1 MLRFHE
7 FSFPGFPLES
17 QLSPGKAWVYQDP
30 EFRGGTNFAYYDDA
44 ESNRAQSSSQLDVN
58 AREFVPKNL
67 LIDDEAAASPA
78 AKSQKGKPKPRPAP
92 AGAPSGGPMP
102 TQTGT
107 CT

>member
-1 MLRFHE
+1 MLILFQHNFHV
-7 FSFPGFPLES
+7 FTGFPLES

-67 LIDDEAAASPA
+67 LIDDEAAASGDDVA
-78 AKSQKGKPKPRPAP
+78 STHSSNSLR
-92 AGAPSGGPMP
+92 
-102 TQTGT
+102 
-107 CT
+107 